1 MKAILCKE
9 YGPPE
14 KLVIEEVPSPE
25 PGKGQVRLEVHA
37 AAVNFPD
44 VLIIE
49 NKYQFKPPLPFS
61 PGGEVAGVVTK
72 LGEGVS
78 KVKVGDRVIGS
89 CGWGGFA
96 EEIVLD
102 EARVTPIPAEMDF
115 VTASAF
121 LMTYG
126 TSHHALK
133 DRAHLKPGESLLV
146 LGAAGGV
153 GLAAVELGKAM
164 GAKVIAAASSEDKLQ
179 VCREHGADETILYPA
194 GPLDKDQQ
202 RALSDRI
209 KELTGGQGAD
219 VVYDPV
225 GGDYSEPALRATNW
239 EGRFLVVGFAAGPI
253 PKVPLNL
260 ALLKGCQIVGVF
272 WGAFTGREPARHQE
286 NLNELMAWFK
296 VGKLRPHVSRTY
308 RFDEVV
314 QALND
319 MAGRKVKGKIVLVP
333 SRQG

>member
-25 PGKGQVRLEVHA
+25 PKKGQVVLGVEA

-61 PGGEVAGVVTK
+61 PGGEVAGVVK
-72 LGEGVS
+72 KVGEGVTRL
-78 KVKVGDRVIGS
+78 KVGDRVIGS

-96 EEIVLD
+96 EELAID
-102 EARVTPIPAEMDF
+102 EARTTPIPAEMDF

-133 DRAHLKPGESLLV
+133 DRAHLKPGENLLV

-164 GAKVIAAASSEDKLQ
+164 GARVIAAASSEDKLA
-179 VCREHGADETILYPA
+179 VCREHGADETILYPTGA
-194 GPLDKDQQ
+194 LDRDQQ
-202 RALSDRI
+202 RELSDKI

-239 EGRFLVVGFAAGPI
+239 EGRFLVVGFASGPI
-253 PKVPLNL
+253 PKIPLNL

-272 WGAFTGREPARHQE
+272 WGAFTGREPQRHQE
-286 NLNELMAWFK
+286 NLKELMTWFK
-296 VGKLRPHVSRTY
+296 EGKLRPHVSRTY
-308 RFDEVV
+308 KFTEVAE
-314 QALND
+314 ALND
-319 MAGRKVKGKIVLVP
+319 MAARKVKGKIVLVP
-333 SRQG
+333 